1 MCSRAADR
9 FIETLMS
16 RDHVLL
22 TFILVY
28 GATSLGHFVHNAAYL
43 ELYPNL
49 PTWLTPFGVLSSWL
63 VIAAT
68 GAVGYWLFR
77 KGLRVVGLTVIALY
91 AALGFGGLD
100 HYAVAPVSAHSWV
113 MNATIGGEVIAA
125 SALLLVVAWIGFG
138 WAPKVGF
145 TEDGA
150 NAESVD

>member
-1 MCSRAADR
+1 MCSRAADP

-22 TFILVY
+22 MSILVY
-28 GATSLGHFVHNAAYL
+28 GAASLGHFVHNAVYL

-49 PTWLTPFGVLSSWL
+49 PTWLTPLGVLSSWL
-63 VIAAT
+63 LIAAT

-77 KGLRVVGLTVIALY
+77 KGLTVVGLGVIALY

-113 MNATIGGEVIAA
+113 MNATIVAEVLAA
-125 SALLLVVAWIGFG
+125 SALLVVVAW
-138 WAPKVGF
+138 VGF
-145 TEDGA
+145 AGDQSGRAA
-150 NAESVD
+150 NEPQ

>member
-1 MCSRAADR
+1 MCYRAADP

-22 TFILVY
+22 MSILVY
-28 GATSLGHFVHNAAYL
+28 GAASFVHFVHNAVYL
-43 ELYPNL
+43 EFYPNL
-49 PTWLTPFGVLSSWL
+49 PTWLTPLGVLSSWL

-77 KGLRVVGLTVIALY
+77 KGLTVVGLGVIALY

-113 MNATIGGEVIAA
+113 MNATIVGEVTAA
-125 SALLLVVAWIGFG
+125 SALLVVVAW
-138 WAPKVGF
+138 VGF
-145 TEDGA
+145 AGDQRGRAA
-150 NAESVD
+150 NEPQ